1 MTGTLYLI
9 ATPIGNMEDIT
20 LRAIKILNEVDI
32 LLCEDTR
39 HTGLLVKY
47 GKELISNFKFQIS
60 KQDQKSKFEK
70 LKLLSYYEHNEI
82 ERIPE
87 VITLLKQGKDIGLVS
102 DAGTP
107 LISDP
112 GYKLVRECLK
122 YKIKVVPVPGPS
134 SILAALTASG
144 LPTNRFTFLGY
155 LPKKEGKRIKEIER
169 LKNKETMGT
178 IIFFETKERLQET
191 LNIILE
197 TLGDIEIVIC
207 RELTK
212 LHEEIWRGK
221 VNEALIHF
229 QNPKGE
235 FVIIY

>member
-1 MTGTLYLI
+1 
-9 ATPIGNMEDIT
+9 
-20 LRAIKILNEVDI
+20 
-32 LLCEDTR
+32 
-39 HTGLLVKY
+39 LLVKY

-155 LPKKEGKRIKEIER
+155 LPKKEGKRTNILKNLQKASDYITATVIFYESPYRLLATLKSIKE
-169 LKNKETMGT
+169 T
-178 IIFFETKERLQET
+178 F
-191 LNIILE
+191 
-197 TLGDIEIVIC
+197 GDIDIVVC

-212 LHEEIWRGK
+212 IHEEVLRDSVSKLVDHLSK
-221 VNEALIHF
+221 VTR
-229 QNPKGE
+229 KGE
-235 FVIIY
+235 FTVLFHSK